1 MDMQPQPE
9 MSGSSAFG
17 KYQLFASL
25 GRGGMADVF
34 LAVSRGPMGF
44 NKLVVVKRLRAA
56 LAEEGSFLNMFLDE
70 ARLAARLNHP
80 NVVHTY
86 EVGENH
92 GSYFIAMEYLEGQS
106 LNKVIKEAIKRSVEA
121 PLPLL
126 ARIISDALSGLHHAH
141 ELRDYDGTP
150 LNIIHRDVSPHN
162 VFVTYDGQV
171 KLVDFGIA
179 KAALSSTQTEVGVL
193 KGKVAYMAPEQAMG
207 GTIDRRA
214 DVFAMGI
221 VLWELLTRK
230 RLMTGDSAAAT
241 LHRLLNTAIPRVSS
255 VVPEVDPQLD
265 EIVAKALEKDPANRF
280 QTALEMREAIETY
293 IAHGGHTVKQEDVG
307 KLIVGMFQSVREDV
321 QRQIQTHMAA
331 VGSATTTQE
340 LAALTFDSLR
350 RFDHSASAPSGQLMK
365 LGVGSGSGSGVI
377 SNPVGPPLSADATHT
392 LASGE
397 PARTSKKNVALFG
410 VLAVLLMGGVAAV
423 AFVAGGKSESDSRA
437 AIAATGATP
446 PATVT
451 ASPEGTPSAAP
462 AAGQPNGQS
471 AAVAVA
477 AGAAASAPT
486 ASAVAPEATKPTA
499 QAPAN
504 RWVPAPRGGR
514 TPAVAPNPVPATVKS
529 SAAVEAAPP
538 KEEGQG
544 FLTLDTYPWT
554 RVSEGGRVLG
564 TTPLIKVAMPAGT
577 HTLTLENPEQGV
589 KQTATVTIKV
599 GETLSKRLA
608 FK

>member
-1 MDMQPQPE
+1 MLRAGSEQEVERELISQP
-9 MSGSSAFG
+9 SGSSAFG

-34 LAVSRGPMGF
+34 LAVARGPMGF

-86 EVGENH
+86 EVGEHN

-106 LNKVIKEAIKRSVEA
+106 LNKIVKEAIKAGEN
-121 PLPLL
+121 PGLPLL
-126 ARIISDALSGLHHAH
+126 ARVVSDALNGLHHAH

-150 LNIIHRDVSPHN
+150 LQIIHRDVSPHN

-207 GTIDRRA
+207 GAIDRRA
-214 DVFAMGI
+214 DIFAMGI
-221 VLWELLTRK
+221 VLWELVTKK

-241 LHRLLNTAIPRVSS
+241 LHRLLNMPIPRVSTMVEGVNS
-255 VVPEVDPQLD
+255 SLD
-265 EIVAKALEKDPANRF
+265 DVIAKALEKDPALRY
-280 QTALEMREAIETY
+280 QTAAEMRDALESY
-293 IAHGGHTVKQEDVG
+293 ISTCGTNVRQEEVG
-307 KLIVGMFQSVREDV
+307 KLVTTMFQKVREEV
-321 QRQIQTHMAA
+321 QRQIQTHMSA
-331 VGSATTTQE
+331 VGNATSTQE
-340 LAALTFDSLR
+340 LAALTLDSLR
-350 RFDHSASAPSGQLMK
+350 RFDHSGSNPSSQLMA

-377 SNPVGPPLSADATHT
+377 SNPGALGAP
-392 LASGE
+392 E
-397 PARTSKKNVALFG
+397 EKKSKKGLLLFG
-410 VLAVLLMGGVAAV
+410 GVAVLLLGVV
-423 AFVAGGKSESDSRA
+423 GVIAFMAGGRSEADANA
-437 AIAATGATP
+437 AK
-446 PATVT
+446 
-451 ASPEGTPSAAP
+451 
-462 AAGQPNGQS
+462 
-471 AAVAVA
+471 A
-477 AGAAASAPT
+477 AGAGSSQLVAQPLVQPSTAATQLPIAKPVEPAATAAPVAT
-486 ASAVAPEATKPTA
+486 ASAVAATTTPPVV
-499 QAPAN
+499 APPKVETHHGGGSAP
-504 RWVPAPRGGR
+504 RPQPAPVAVAPK
-514 TPAVAPNPVPATVKS
+514 PAVAVDAPAP
-529 SAAVEAAPP
+529 AP

-554 RVSEGGRVLG
+554 KVSEGSRVLG
-564 TTPLIKVAMPAGT
+564 TTPLIKLSMGAGS

-589 KQTATVTIKV
+589 KQTFSFSIKN
-599 GETLSKRLA
+599 GETVSRRLA